1 MAILESDNGYY
12 LWNYVPSLPGA
23 VIFTVFF
30 FTMSVLH
37 FLQLFKTGTK
47 FCWPFALGCICT
59 FKDHISLPSRL
70 LMIGIVE
77 AIGYGARA
85 AAVNDTGSL
94 GPYIIQSIFI
104 LVPPA
109 FFAATIYM
117 TLSRTI
123 RCVKGE
129 HLSLARIT
137 WLTKVFVIG
146 DILSFWVQGGSAG
159 LTIHSNTAKIGQ
171 DMVIGGLG
179 IQIISFGVF
188 FLTAVIFHIRIS
200 KQPSR
205 ASYHTKAPWKQTLHM
220 LYAVSVL
227 ILIRSVFRVVEY
239 VQGQSGYSLKHE

>member
-1 MAILESDNGYY
+1 
-12 LWNYVPSLPGA
+12 
-23 VIFTVFF
+23 
-30 FTMSVLH
+30 
-37 FLQLFKTGTK
+37 
-47 FCWPFALGCICT
+47 
-59 FKDHISLPSRL
+59 
-70 LMIGIVE
+70 MIGIVE

-85 AAVNDTGSL
+85 ASVNDTGSL

-129 HLSLARIT
+129 HLSLVRIT

-205 ASYHTKAPWKQTLHM
+205 ASCHTKAPWKQTLHM

-239 VQGQSGYSLKHE
+239 VQGQSGYSLKHEWTLYVFDSVPMFVVTVLFYARYPSEISFPSTEDEESQEMQTGENAEFV